1 MQTRVVRFTCKLVF
15 IGAIVFSGGS
25 VLFTQHLER
34 IATPKSAYA
43 TISDLPILT
52 EMYHRYDSAVCLKQ
66 PYYNTSNSDVF
77 VTPTSSPNPLENPES
92 NIHDLYTL
100 DTLIAYNTVETI
112 EYDGLASY
120 IPQEQETATTL
131 PAEQSY
137 NGIDTTETPSD
148 QSIEKTFD
156 TKITDTPAEKV
167 LTRIRTK
174 IKYVETILKKAVI
187 EPYQINGQIEGL
199 QINGLD
205 RILVAKDLLLKS
217 GDIIRTVNGHS
228 LKSKKRAYEVFKRAR
243 KLPIMEIEL
252 LRDGKSRIL
261 LYDLK

>member
-1 MQTRVVRFTCKLVF
+1 MT
-15 IGAIVFSGGS
+15 
-25 VLFTQHLER
+25 
-34 IATPKSAYA
+34 
-43 TISDLPILT
+43 DLQ
-52 EMYHRYDSAVCLKQ
+52 YRYDSIVHLKQ
-66 PYYNTSNSDVF
+66 SYKKASNSDVF
-77 VTPTSSPNPLENPES
+77 VTPTISPTPLENPES
-92 NIHDLYTL
+92 NIHDLYRL
-100 DTLIAYNTVETI
+100 DTLLAYNIAEII
-112 EYDGLASY
+112 EDDELASY
-120 IPQEQETATTL
+120 IQQEQETVTTL
-131 PAEQSY
+131 PAELSS
-137 NGIDTTETPSD
+137 NGIETTETPSD
-148 QSIEKTFD
+148 QGIEKTFD
-156 TKITDTPAEKV
+156 TKITDTPAEQV
-167 LTRIRTK
+167 LTKIRTK

-205 RILVAKDLLLKS
+205 KILVAKDLLLKS